1 MKLPSSLARV
11 FNRFWQWL
19 ISPSLLFVTVMV
31 SFPAFLFQK
40 NLMVLVIEVL
50 VFFLLAL
57 TRRGKLRLLPSILM
71 IAGITFFALFSPH
84 GQVLARWG
92 RFSVTTGALEAG
104 LTRGLTLAGMVFLS
118 QLALSPQLHLPGK
131 LGGFVVDMFG
141 LLDKLTKEGL
151 MVKKD
156 KKFVGIKR
164 LITSLDEH
172 LYQVYWSEV
181 QEGQVLEQK
190 QAPEIQL
197 PERTITVQ
205 GIVVASLFSG
215 ILYFLLFV

>member
-1 MKLPSSLARV
+1 M
-11 FNRFWQWL
+11 
-19 ISPSLLFVTVMV
+19 
-31 SFPAFLFQK
+31 
-40 NLMVLVIEVL
+40 
-50 VFFLLAL
+50 
-57 TRRGKLRLLPSILM
+57 
-71 IAGITFFALFSPH
+71 
-84 GQVLARWG
+84 
-92 RFSVTTGALEAG
+92 
-104 LTRGLTLAGMVFLS
+104 
-118 QLALSPQLHLPGK
+118 
-131 LGGFVVDMFG
+131 VDMFG

-151 MVKKD
+151 MFKKD

-164 LITSLDEH
+164 LMTSLDEH

-181 QEGQVLEQK
+181 QKGQALEQK

>member
-1 MKLPSSLARV
+1 MKLSSSLARV

-19 ISPSLLFVTVMV
+19 VSPSLLFVTVMV

-104 LTRGLTLAGMVFLS
+104 LIRGLTLAGMVFLS

-164 LITSLDEH
+164 LITSLDEY

-181 QEGQVLEQK
+181 QEGQGLEQK

>member
-1 MKLPSSLARV
+1 
-11 FNRFWQWL
+11 
-19 ISPSLLFVTVMV
+19 
-31 SFPAFLFQK
+31 
-40 NLMVLVIEVL
+40 
-50 VFFLLAL
+50 
-57 TRRGKLRLLPSILM
+57 M

-84 GQVLARWG
+84 GQVLARWR

-141 LLDKLTKEGL
+141 LLDRLTKERL
-151 MVKKD
+151 TFKKD

-164 LITSLDEH
+164 LMTSLDEH

-181 QEGQVLEQK
+181 QEGQALEQK
-190 QAPEIQL
+190 QDPEIQL

>member
-1 MKLPSSLARV
+1 
-11 FNRFWQWL
+11 
-19 ISPSLLFVTVMV
+19 
-31 SFPAFLFQK
+31 
-40 NLMVLVIEVL
+40 MVLVAEAF

-104 LTRGLTLAGMVFLS
+104 LIRGLSLAGMVFLS

-131 LGGFVVDMFG
+131 LGSFVVDMFG
-141 LLDKLTKEGL
+141 LLDNLTKEGL
-151 MVKKD
+151 VFSKD
-156 KKFVGIKR
+156 KKFVGIKE
-164 LITSLDEH
+164 LMSILDEH
-172 LYQVYWSEV
+172 LYQVYWSDG
-181 QEGQVLEQK
+181 QEGKALEQK
-190 QAPEIQL
+190 QVAKIPLSEKN
-197 PERTITVQ
+197 ITVR
-205 GIVVASLFSG
+205 GIIVAGLFSG

>member
-1 MKLPSSLARV
+1 MKLPSALASV
-11 FNRFWQWL
+11 CSRFWKWL

-164 LITSLDEH
+164 LMTSLDEH

-181 QEGQVLEQK
+181 QEGQALEQK

>member
-1 MKLPSSLARV
+1 MKLPSALASICS
-11 FNRFWQWL
+11 RFWKWL

-40 NLMVLVIEVL
+40 KLMVLVAEAF

-104 LTRGLTLAGMVFLS
+104 LIRGLSLAGMVFLS

-131 LGGFVVDMFG
+131 LGSFVVDMFG
-141 LLDKLTKEGL
+141 LLDNLTKEGL
-151 MVKKD
+151 VFSKD
-156 KKFVGIKR
+156 KKFVGIKE
-164 LITSLDEH
+164 LMSILDEH
-172 LYQVYWSEV
+172 LYQVYWSDG
-181 QEGQVLEQK
+181 QEGKALEQK
-190 QAPEIQL
+190 QVAKIPLSEKN
-197 PERTITVQ
+197 ITVR
-205 GIVVASLFSG
+205 GIIVAGLFSG

>member
-1 MKLPSSLARV
+1 MKLPAALASICS
-11 FNRFWQWL
+11 RFWKWL

-40 NLMVLVIEVL
+40 KLMVLAAEAFI
-50 VFFLLAL
+50 FFLLAL

-104 LTRGLTLAGMVFLS
+104 LIRGLTLAGMVFLS

-131 LGGFVVDMFG
+131 LGSFVVDMFG

-151 MVKKD
+151 VFSKD
-156 KKFVGIKR
+156 KKFVGIKE
-164 LITSLDEH
+164 LMSILDEH
-172 LYQVYWSEV
+172 LYQVYWSDG
-181 QEGQVLEQK
+181 QEGKALEQK
-190 QAPEIQL
+190 QVAEIPL
-197 PERTITVQ
+197 SEKNITVR
-205 GIVVASLFSG
+205 GIIVASLFSG

>member
-1 MKLPSSLARV
+1 MKLPSSFAGACS
-11 FNRFWQWL
+11 RFWSWL
-19 ISPSLLFVTVMV
+19 ISPSLLFASVMV

-40 NLMVLVIEVL
+40 KLLILAVEAF
-50 VFFLLAL
+50 VFFLLAV

-92 RFSVTTGALEAG
+92 KFSVTSGALEAG

-118 QLALSPQLHLPGK
+118 QLAVSPQLHLPGK

-141 LLDKLTKEGL
+141 LLDKLTQQRLVLRKE
-151 MVKKD
+151 
-156 KKFVGIKR
+156 KKFVGMKA
-164 LITSLDEH
+164 LMSTLDEH
-172 LYQVYWSEV
+172 LYQVYWSKDQNHEV
-181 QEGQVLEQK
+181 QNKVQTTESLQVEGK
-190 QAPEIQL
+190 
-197 PERTITVQ
+197 ITVQ
-205 GIVVASLFSG
+205 GIIAASVFPG

>member
-1 MKLPSSLARV
+1 MKLPSSFARV

-118 QLALSPQLHLPGK
+118 QLSLSPQLHLPGK

-172 LYQVYWSEV
+172 LYLVYWSEV
-181 QEGQVLEQK
+181 QEGQALEQK

-205 GIVVASLFSG
+205 GIIAASLFSG

>member
-40 NLMVLVIEVL
+40 NLMVLVIAVL

-172 LYQVYWSEV
+172 LYLVYWSEV
-181 QEGQVLEQK
+181 QEGQALEQK

-205 GIVVASLFSG
+205 GLIAASLFSG

>member
-1 MKLPSSLARV
+1 MKLPSALASV
-11 FNRFWQWL
+11 CSRFWKWL

-40 NLMVLVIEVL
+40 KLMVLVAEAL

-57 TRRGKLRLLPSILM
+57 SRRGKLRLLPSILM

-92 RFSVTTGALEAG
+92 RFSVTAGALEAG
-104 LTRGLTLAGMVFLS
+104 LIRGLTLAGMVFLS

-141 LLDKLTKEGL
+141 LLDRLTKERL
-151 MVKKD
+151 TFKKD

-164 LITSLDEH
+164 LMSTLDDH
-172 LYQVYWSEV
+172 LYLVYWSAG
-181 QEGQVLEQK
+181 QEGQALEQK

-205 GIVVASLFSG
+205 GIIAASLFSG

>member
-1 MKLPSSLARV
+1 MKLPPSLASV
-11 FNRFWQWL
+11 CSRFWKWL

-40 NLMVLVIEVL
+40 KLLILAVEAF

-57 TRRGKLRLLPSILM
+57 SRRGKLRLLPSILM

-104 LTRGLTLAGMVFLS
+104 LIRGLSLAGMVFLS

-131 LGGFVVDMFG
+131 LGSFVVDIFG
-141 LLDKLTKEGL
+141 LLDKLTQQRL
-151 MVKKD
+151 VFSKD
-156 KKFVGIKR
+156 KKFVGIKE
-164 LITSLDEH
+164 LMSTLDKH
-172 LYQVYWSEV
+172 LYQVYWN
-181 QEGQVLEQK
+181 EGGEGLVLEQK
-190 QAPEIQL
+190 QVAEIQL
-197 PERTITVQ
+197 SEKNITVR
-205 GIVVASLFSG
+205 GIVAASLFSG

>member
-1 MKLPSSLARV
+1 MKLPSSFARV
-11 FNRFWQWL
+11 CSRFWQWL

-40 NLMVLVIEVL
+40 NLMVLVIEVF

-131 LGGFVVDMFG
+131 LGGFVVDMFS
-141 LLDKLTKEGL
+141 LLDKLTKERL
-151 MVKKD
+151 TFKKN

-164 LITSLDEH
+164 LMSTLDEH
-172 LYQVYWSEV
+172 LYLVYWSEV
-181 QEGQVLEQK
+181 QEGQALEQK

>member
-1 MKLPSSLARV
+1 MKLSSSLARV

-104 LTRGLTLAGMVFLS
+104 LIRGLTLAGMVFLS

-164 LITSLDEH
+164 LVTSLDEH
-172 LYQVYWSEV
+172 LYLVYWSEV
-181 QEGQVLEQK
+181 QEGQGLEQK